1 MAITQDGSQAFAISE
16 DFDINLSQYLIAES
30 VSFTGTSSRVDLNN
44 GDGEPIGATTVPQRE
59 DFSATL
65 QVGASVSLVPEIGN
79 IYIIHGK
86 EVILTEVALA
96 ETQSDY
102 RRYNISGYSR
112 TNDAHIVYLRTANVA
127 GSKEAYTPSTSSSA
141 VSDSSAFNV
150 SKAFQTTKQVTSTA
164 FLEPYGF
171 FDVGSATQTVTIP
184 ITTSGSAF
192 NSGNS
197 SASSG
202 VSLVTASCSTSLIK
216 FTVAPTATQV
226 RITYSIDT

>member
-1 MAITQDGSQAFAISE
+1 MAITQDGSQAFGISE

-150 SKAFQTTKQVTSTA
+150 SKAFQTSKAVATY

-202 VSLVTASCSTSLIK
+202 VSLVTASCSTTLIK